1 MQNRQGYCSFCCVRY
16 NNLEQHMSSP
26 QHRYLTSQNRQRMG
40 SSSLMERFLQ
50 DVLRHHP
57 YHYQESRSRQNER
70 LLRNNASSSEVVP
83 IDDSVSEEMA
93 DDTTG
98 VRGERATKSSEPI
111 EELYSRPSKSQECIQ
126 GVPIRPSVIQKL
138 EKGQQQPLEFVY
150 KIGSGLREFN
160 PVGIGQATNN
170 GQKLIYPSVISTAP
184 ASRLPESSCDRS
196 CTSNNTRL
204 PLAAHLDSVSKCDPN
219 KVDRY
224 LDQQDR
230 GPRNPMFSSHL
241 ETSSVLYQKPKESN
255 RKSVCINLDKLI
267 SQEDVKSRGK
277 TLSTGFKAHAFMGTE
292 GSLKCESLSKLAAN
306 PAINL
311 NKTDIPSNKRIFEYA
326 IPKHHEKLF
335 SNMDRTQEEKHVV
348 FNKSVLLGQRSSVSS
363 KMEYACG
370 SPQSVSDQPEE
381 AVQDLWSEERIDQ
394 EDKAY
399 ESRGSEMSFDCSSSF
414 YLLTDQSKV
423 TAKEVN
429 PSKEVHADLQH
440 KSNKSCVSEVNSDR
454 DGPLQLATNRTQ
466 VIVKGISVQKAVPIR
481 LVDESYDSS
490 DSEMNFDCD
499 TSLQSTDDSPHQ
511 PAKEVDLPKEAH
523 IDLVDKNYGSSSSEI
538 SADSVLPLQSVTD
551 RLPLAVTETEL
562 QKKVPVGLVDMNYGS
577 SCSETSFDCDVS
589 LQSVIV
595 HPQLANK
602 ERNLKDRHVYLK
614 DNHKSSSAKAHL
626 DCGISLETV
635 TDEPQRAVEEI
646 NVLKEK
652 NDLVDMNCEYYGPE
666 VSFHSDGQLVA
677 DQPQVAVQEV
687 NPQEVVIDLQNKSA
701 KSSVSDL
708 SFNSHA
714 SLYQSANEQPHGALG
729 EINAKELN
737 VDMEVKSYGCS
748 SSELT
753 FESDPPLLSVT
764 EHSQLDVEEIRKRH
778 INLEGESSGSNSSEI
793 TFDSDIPLCS
803 IADQS
808 QVAEEERIDQEY
820 KSNESCVSETTFDSD
835 IPLPSGTDQ
844 PEVAVKEMIIQKEDC
859 AHLGRKNDETN
870 GSEISLDSYVPPLSV
885 TNSPGV
891 LVKRLNLRKEEQE
904 HFESKE
910 NEPNGS
916 ELSLNYDSFHS
927 VIGHSEDPVKEVNQ
941 KEEHVQLE
949 NENNGPNVPEIT
961 LKSYISHL
969 VTDYPDRA
977 VKEVTHQEEER
988 VNLQDKGNEVSVS
1001 ETSLDFGI
1009 PVQSVIQR
1017 TDVVLKEIW
1026 LQKEKHA
1033 QFKGKS
1039 TEFSGSEINLDSD
1052 VSHYSV
1058 TEPQVVVK
1066 EISVQKED
1074 CVLENKSDKYSGSEI
1089 ILDSDVLPQ
1098 LMTEKPQIAVLKE
1111 GHVDPEEEST
1121 ESRGFEI
1128 NLDIGPPRHSVIE
1141 QSQLTLSKEK
1151 HVDLEDTSS
1160 ESSDCKGNFDSDDP
1174 LQPLTEQFQEV
1185 IKKTNLWKVED
1196 IGLENK
1202 VDKPNG
1208 SKLIQDSDVSPQS
1221 VPDQP
1226 EASVKQISLENEG
1239 HVYME
1244 DNNSH
1249 YSSSEMSLDSDFL
1262 VQSTVDQSQI
1272 TILEKERIEL
1282 EDKHNKSCG
1291 SEISFDSDDPLQSVA
1306 DQLRETVKEISLWK
1320 DEVDVEEKDK
1330 SKGYEIMYGSNALF
1344 QSVAGQTEEI
1354 VKEIN
1359 LWKKPVDLEGK
1370 IVDPSAPKVNFDS
1383 DEPFRSVANEIQ
1395 EATTEINL
1403 LREGH
1408 VCLHDKVYEPS
1419 ESEVIYVANVPLQ
1432 SAVEQPHILEEEH
1445 DNLEDKGNGLCGPEI
1460 SFASDDPLQSVT
1472 DQLEKAVKVSLW
1484 KEDCIYLGDKS
1495 YKLGDFE
1502 VRCDSDAPV
1511 QLVIDQSPVAVKQI
1525 NLQKKDHNDLE
1536 NKNCEPSVSEIKC
1549 DSGIHFQLEV
1559 DQPQMVCKEM
1569 NLQRVAHLGMEEK
1582 TSDSEVMS
1590 DSDVP
1595 LQIVVNEFQVSV
1607 KEANLQKMLLV
1618 DLVTGDSDCEMI
1630 SDSDIQCQPVID
1642 SPQMT
1647 VEGIDCIN
1655 AKSFDLEGECCDCY
1669 DSELGYVCEAS
1680 PQSVSNQSRKTFKV
1694 VNQKKDYIILEESG
1708 CESYGSDI
1716 NFQIDASHQSTTY
1729 QSPGSDKKMAKY
1741 LDPEDKSCESNSLKR
1756 NYKWKDTSQPV
1767 TQLQKD
1773 DSEDN
1778 FWKDPETIG
1787 VKEKSCECSVSAID
1801 CNAASESEILQVAE
1815 EDNLLKLEHRDVES
1829 MSSEP
1834 CGSGVNFQRDPSL
1847 QSDTDQPQE
1856 GVNKPDLFKKAS
1868 FDIKDVNH
1876 NSHSSSAPKVE
1887 SVRKL
1892 KKAKGFIEDST
1903 DEPVLE
1909 ALPHV
1914 PPSFVGKTWSQ
1925 IMREDDMKINAL
1937 VKEFKEG
1944 RFHCYFDDDSETRKV
1959 KKKNLNEEKK
1969 ITSADLNDTAF
1980 IQVLLDC
1987 DYNIDDFS
1995 VALDKPSHHPTEKRP
2010 YEQTWRVA
2018 SRCQAVKV
2026 SHGTQTNLMSYL
2038 VTKGISGQEEDSP
2051 TLKRLLLHNDRKPK
2065 KKIEIGTVEFL
2076 ESYTNILKPLHP
2088 NALVYVLSSNIKLK
2102 EGESFN
2108 FSKIRRRSDKNNQD
2122 FSIQYKYKPSSF
2134 NYDPLNKQI
2143 VINPPLNVEVPE
2155 SDRNNWVQ
2163 IHFSDLNSSVG
2174 DDDAHV
2180 QSSTLAPFMTLSV
2193 RHELVSHEGASGSS
2207 VFLAESDI
2215 LNSSEVPKKSNF
2227 QLTLLNGDAAK
2238 ISPKSVRNKSLKS
2251 KKKVQR
2257 RKVTTN
2263 NKPGLLKKVYRPV
2276 LQQKTRIT
2284 SEKQSIWIRTKLSDI
2299 IRKYI
2304 SKYSVFLRRKYQSRR
2319 AFFGMHPKKKKSVVS
2334 RLKKVKRPAKMLSN
2348 SAPSAGAQE
2357 QLRAIKN
2364 SFPKQPVQ
2372 DSSNIVVTKRN
2383 GNKKL
2388 PRKKQRKRP
2397 KPVKIYDLR
2406 SLYSQVPYSDRMMT
2420 RLLHKL
2426 LLSKAKQKS
2435 MY

>member
-1 MQNRQGYCSFCCVRY
+1 MQNRQGYCSYCCVCY
-16 NNLEQHMSSP
+16 GNLDQHISSP
-26 QHRYLTSQNRQRMG
+26 QHRYLTAQNRQRMG

-83 IDDSVSEEMA
+83 VDDSVSEEMA
-93 DDTTG
+93 DSATG
-98 VRGERATKSSEPI
+98 VRGEIATKSFEPLG
-111 EELYSRPSKSQECIQ
+111 ELYSRPSKSQECTQ
-126 GVPIRPSVIQKL
+126 GVSVRPSVIQKL

-150 KIGSGLREFN
+150 KMGSGLKELS
-160 PVGIGQATNN
+160 PVGVGQATNN
-170 GQKLIYPSVISTAP
+170 GQNLIHPSVISTAP
-184 ASRLPESSCDRS
+184 ASRLPESSYDRPR
-196 CTSNNTRL
+196 TANTTRL
-204 PLAAHLDSVSKCDPN
+204 PLAAHSDSVRKCDPN
-219 KVDRY
+219 KVDRSI
-224 LDQQDR
+224 DQPDR
-230 GPRNPMFSSHL
+230 GSRNPMLSSRL

-255 RKSVCINLDKLI
+255 RKSVCINTDKLI
-267 SQEDVKSRGK
+267 LQGDVKPRGK
-277 TLSTGFKAHAFMGTE
+277 TLSTGFKSHAFMGTE
-292 GSLKCESLSKLAAN
+292 GSFKCESLSKLAAK

-335 SNMDRTQEEKHVV
+335 SNMNRTQEEKHVV
-348 FNKSVLLGQRSSVSS
+348 LNKSVISRQRSSVSS

-370 SPQSVSDQPEE
+370 SPQSVSDRPEE
-381 AVQDLWSEERIDQ
+381 AVQDLWSGERIDQ

-399 ESRGSEMSFDCSSSF
+399 ESRGSEMNFDCSSSF

-423 TAKEVN
+423 TAKEIN
-429 PSKEVHADLQH
+429 PSKEVRADLQH
-440 KSNKSCVSEVNSDR
+440 KSNKSCVSEISSDH
-454 DGPLQLATNRTQ
+454 DGPLQLATNRTH
-466 VIVKGISVQKAVPIR
+466 VIVKGSSVQKAVPIR

-499 TSLQSTDDSPHQ
+499 TSPQPTADNPQQ
-511 PAKEVDLPKEAH
+511 PAKEVDLPKEAPV
-523 IDLVDKNYGSSSSEI
+523 DLVDKNYGSSGSEI

-551 RLPLAVTETEL
+551 QLPVAVTETEP
-562 QKKVPVGLVDMNYGS
+562 QKKVPIGLVDVNYGS

-646 NVLKEK
+646 NLPKEK
-652 NDLVDMNCEYYGPE
+652 NDLVDNNCEYYGPE
-666 VSFHSDGQLVA
+666 MSFHTDGQLVD

-687 NPQEVVIDLQNKSA
+687 NSQEVVIDPQNKSA

-729 EINAKELN
+729 EINPKELN

-753 FESDPPLLSVT
+753 FESDPPPLSVT
-764 EHSQLDVEEIRKRH
+764 EQSELDVEEIRKRH
-778 INLEGESSGSNSSEI
+778 INLE
-793 TFDSDIPLCS
+793 
-803 IADQS
+803 
-808 QVAEEERIDQEY
+808 
-820 KSNESCVSETTFDSD
+820 
-835 IPLPSGTDQ
+835 GTDQ

-859 AHLGRKNDETN
+859 AHVGRKNDETN

-891 LVKRLNLRKEEQE
+891 LVKRPNLQKEEKE

-910 NEPNGS
+910 NEPSGS
-916 ELSLNYDSFHS
+916 ELSLNYGSFHS
-927 VIGHSEDPVKEVNQ
+927 MIGHSEDPIKEVSLQ
-941 KEEHVQLE
+941 REEHVQLE
-949 NENNGPNVPEIT
+949 NKNNGPDVPEIT

-969 VTDYPDRA
+969 VTDHPDRA
-977 VKEVTHQEEER
+977 VKEVNHQKEER
-988 VNLQDKGNEVSVS
+988 VNLQDKGNELSVS

-1009 PVQSVIQR
+1009 PLHSVIQR

-1033 QFKGKS
+1033 QFEGKS
-1039 TEFSGSEINLDSD
+1039 TEFSGSEIKIDCD

-1066 EISVQKED
+1066 EVNVQNED
-1074 CVLENKSDKYSGSEI
+1074 YVLENKNDKYSDSEI
-1089 ILDSDVLPQ
+1089 ILGSDILPQ
-1098 LMTEKPQIAVLKE
+1098 SMPEKSQIAVLKE
-1111 GHVDPEEEST
+1111 DHVDLEEESI

-1128 NLDIGPPRHSVIE
+1128 NLDIGPPHHSVIE
-1141 QSQLTLSKEK
+1141 QSQLVPLKEK

-1160 ESSDCKGNFDSDDP
+1160 ESNNRKVNFDSDDP
-1174 LQPLTEQFQEV
+1174 LQPLTEQFQEG

-1196 IGLENK
+1196 VGLESK
-1202 VDKPNG
+1202 VDKPDG
-1208 SKLIQDSDVSPQS
+1208 SELIQDSDVPHQS

-1226 EASVKQISLENEG
+1226 EASVKQMNLENEG

-1244 DNNSH
+1244 DNNSQ

-1262 VQSTVDQSQI
+1262 AQSTVDQPQI
-1272 TILEKERIEL
+1272 TILEKERVEL
-1282 EDKHNKSCG
+1282 EEKHKKSCG
-1291 SEISFDSDDPLQSVA
+1291 SVISFDSDDPLQSVA
-1306 DQLRETVKEISLWK
+1306 DQVRETVKEISLWK
-1320 DEVDVEEKDK
+1320 DEVDVEEKREK
-1330 SKGYEIMYGSNALF
+1330 FKGYEIMYDSNVHF
-1344 QSVAGQTEEI
+1344 QSVASQNEEI

-1370 IVDPSAPKVNFDS
+1370 LVEPSAPKISFDS
-1383 DEPFRSVANEIQ
+1383 DEPFHSVANEIQ
-1395 EATTEINL
+1395 EATTEISL

-1408 VCLHDKVYEPS
+1408 VCLHDKVYEPND
-1419 ESEVIYVANVPLQ
+1419 SEVIYVTNVPLQ
-1432 SAVEQPHILEEEH
+1432 SAIEEPHILQEEH
-1445 DNLEDKGNGLCGPEI
+1445 GDLEDKSNDLCGPGI
-1460 SFASDDPLQSVT
+1460 SFAADDPLQSVT

-1511 QLVIDQSPVAVKQI
+1511 QLVVDQSPVAVKQI
-1525 NLQKKDHNDLE
+1525 NSQKKDHNDLE
-1536 NKNCEPSVSEIKC
+1536 NKNCEPSVCEIKC

-1559 DQPQMVCKEM
+1559 DQPQVVCKEM

-1618 DLVTGDSDCEMI
+1618 DVVTGDSDCEMV
-1630 SDSDIQCQPVID
+1630 SDSDVPCQPVID
-1642 SPQMT
+1642 SPQVT
-1647 VEGIDCIN
+1647 VEGIDGIN
-1655 AKSFDLEGECCDCY
+1655 TKNFDLEGECCDYC
-1669 DSELGYVCEAS
+1669 DTELGYVCEAS

-1694 VNQKKDYIILEESG
+1694 VNQKKDYIILEEAG
-1708 CESYGSDI
+1708 CESYGSEI
-1716 NFQIDASHQSTTY
+1716 NFQIDPSHQSVTY
-1729 QSPGSDKKMAKY
+1729 QSPGSDKKKAKY
-1741 LDPEDKSCESNSLKR
+1741 IDPEEKSCESNSTKK
-1756 NYKWKDTSQPV
+1756 NYKWEDTSQPV
-1767 TQLQKD
+1767 THQLQKA

-1778 FWKDPETIG
+1778 FWKDPEITG
-1787 VKEKSCECSVSAID
+1787 LKEKSCECSVSAVD
-1801 CNAASESEILQVAE
+1801 CNASPESEVLQMAE
-1815 EDNLLKLEHRDVES
+1815 EDNLLKLKPRDLENVN
-1829 MSSEP
+1829 SEP
-1834 CGSGVNFQRDPSL
+1834 CGSGVNFQQDPSL
-1847 QSDTDQPQE
+1847 PSDTDRPQE
-1856 GVNKPDLFKKAS
+1856 TVNKPDLFKKKTS
-1868 FDIKDVNH
+1868 FNMKEMKRD
-1876 NSHSSSAPKVE
+1876 SHSSSAPKVE
-1887 SVRKL
+1887 SVRKQ
-1892 KKAKGFIEDST
+1892 KKAKAVIEEKNT

-1959 KKKNLNEEKK
+1959 KKKNLNEEKV

-2038 VTKGISGQEEDSP
+2038 VTKGVSGQEEDSP
-2051 TLKRLLLHNDRKPK
+2051 TLKRLLLHNNRKPK

-2108 FSKIRRRSDKNNQD
+2108 FSKIRHRSDKNNQD

-2134 NYDPLNKQI
+2134 NYYDPLNKQI
-2143 VINPPLNVEVPE
+2143 VINPPLNIEVPE
-2155 SDRNNWVQ
+2155 SDKNNWVQ
-2163 IHFSDLNSSVG
+2163 IHFSDLNPSVG

-2193 RHELVSHEGASGSS
+2193 RHELMSHQGASRPP
-2207 VFLAESDI
+2207 VFLAKSDI

-2238 ISPKSVRNKSLKS
+2238 ISPKSVRNESLES

-2257 RKVTTN
+2257 KKVTS
-2263 NKPGLLKKVYRPV
+2263 NKTGLLKKIFRPA
-2276 LQQKTRIT
+2276 LQQNTRIT
-2284 SEKQSIWIRTKLSDI
+2284 SEKQSIWIQTKLSDI

-2319 AFFGMHPKKKKSVVS
+2319 AFIGMHLKKKKPVVS
-2334 RLKKVKRPAKMLSN
+2334 RLKKAKRPAKLLSK
-2348 SAPSAGAQE
+2348 SVPSAGAEE
-2357 QLRAIKN
+2357 QLRATK
-2364 SFPKQPVQ
+2364 SPPPKQPVQ
-2372 DSSNIVVTKRN
+2372 DSSRIAGAKRN
-2383 GNKKL
+2383 GRKKR

-2426 LLSKAKQKS
+2426 LLSKAKQK
-2435 MY
+2435 YLY